1 MKKIDLIGVQMDLG
15 AATRGVNMGPA
26 AIRYAGVV
34 EGIEALGY
42 ECEDKGDIIPPLKG
56 ATSEKLRNY
65 EQVIYC
71 NSNLYDKT
79 LESHQAGNFPVILG
93 GDHSIAS
100 GSIAATA
107 KHFKNIGVIWVDA
120 HGDFNNDESSMSGN
134 MHGMPFSA
142 VCGAGPACMVDFGQ
156 DPVYV
161 NPKKCVQ
168 IGGRDIDP
176 LERVR
181 MKEQG
186 VTVFSIAEV
195 DRLGMPEVIRRA
207 IEIASDGTEG
217 IHVSFDVDAI
227 TPESTPGTGTIVHSG
242 LTLREAFYLV
252 ETLYTSGKVLA
263 LDMVEVN
270 PMLDIRNQTGV
281 IASELILSTLGKT
294 VY

>member
-1 MKKIDLIGVQMDLG
+1 
-15 AATRGVNMGPA
+15 
-26 AIRYAGVV
+26 
-34 EGIEALGY
+34 
-42 ECEDKGDIIPPLKG
+42 
-56 ATSEKLRNY
+56 
-65 EQVIYC
+65 
-71 NSNLYDKT
+71 
-79 LESHQAGNFPVILG
+79 
-93 GDHSIAS
+93 
-100 GSIAATA
+100 
-107 KHFKNIGVIWVDA
+107 
-120 HGDFNNDESSMSGN
+120 
-134 MHGMPFSA
+134 
-142 VCGAGPACMVDFGQ
+142 MVDFGQ

-181 MKEQG
+181 MKENG